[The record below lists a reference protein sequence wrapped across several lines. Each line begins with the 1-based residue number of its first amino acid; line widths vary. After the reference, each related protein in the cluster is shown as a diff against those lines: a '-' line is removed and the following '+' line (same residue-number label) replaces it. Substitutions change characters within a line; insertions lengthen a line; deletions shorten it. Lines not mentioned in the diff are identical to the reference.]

1 MCHLVKTTYTISGN
15 LSLHPTSY
23 PSHQAKLKKNLKLKM
38 GISRV
43 VEGSN
48 KKTQRGKHGCFL
60 EFVIDLEKLFKL

>member
-1 MCHLVKTTYTISGN
+1 
-15 LSLHPTSY
+15 
-23 PSHQAKLKKNLKLKM
+23 M